1 MMAVDNLKGLVAD
14 LKKTLQQ
21 KNSELERV
29 SSKVEPLC
37 G

>member
-1 MMAVDNLKGLVAD
+1 MTAVDNLEELVAD

-21 KNSELERV
+21 RSSELERV
-29 SSKVEPLC
+29 SSKVKPLC